1 MRTTKLKKKEE
12 KARGM
17 KRNFLVAGI
26 LAAFVSTTYVSVIRR
41 TTSSDIERELESEII
56 EECARQAKQQQ
67 GYGKS

>member
-1 MRTTKLKKKEE
+1 
-12 KARGM
+12 M

-26 LAAFVSTTYVSVIRR
+26 LAAFVSTTYGSVIRR

-56 EECARQAKQQQ
+56 EECARQAKRQQ